1 MSSVP
6 MTNDGDYSSIPIIG
20 CNDSSLQMEEVLTS
34 AAGKNSPQPKSPH
47 DNIILASPTVPGEQ
61 VSKSEQSFGSIGE
74 LTNSDFPPEL
84 QTPAFAVAGQQA
96 IERVLP
102 TEAQN
107 APMPSEHGAQ
117 DSAPPDHNSAP
128 FHRIA
133 EVREQQGVSIRS
145 MARRMGIDAKTYR
158 RLEDPQRDLTL
169 SELSAIQKALE
180 VPIGD
185 LLVERE
191 GLSQPVEQRAKM
203 VKAMKTAVAIR
214 ETKSGQRVQRMA
226 EMLCEQLCEMM
237 PELKDVS
244 GWPQFG
250 ARRGANALGKALA
263 QQIDMSAIGSDF

>member
-6 MTNDGDYSSIPIIG
+6 MTNNGDYSSILGIG
-20 CNDSSLQMEEVLTS
+20 CNEPSLQPEEVLTS
-34 AAGKNSPQPKSPH
+34 AVGRNSRQPKSPR
-47 DNIILASPTVPGEQ
+47 DNTILASPVISGEQ
-61 VSKSEQSFGSIGE
+61 ASKSKQSFGVVSE
-74 LTNSDFPPEL
+74 LADLGFPPEVNV
-84 QTPAFAVAGQQA
+84 PAFADAQDEAPSPEQAAHQFPLPSETSPEHVA
-96 IERVLP
+96 IES
-102 TEAQN
+102 Q
-107 APMPSEHGAQ
+107 H
-117 DSAPPDHNSAP
+117 SAP

-158 RLEDPQRDLTL
+158 SLEDPVRDLTL
-169 SELSAIQKALE
+169 SELSAIQQALD

-214 ETKSGQRVQRMA
+214 ETNSSPRVERMA
-226 EMLCEQLCEMM
+226 EMLCEQLCDMM

-250 ARRGANALGKALA
+250 ARRGANTLGKALA
-263 QQIDMSAIGSDF
+263 QQIDMSAISSDF

>member
-20 CNDSSLQMEEVLTS
+20 CNEPSLQPEEVLTS
-34 AAGKNSPQPKSPH
+34 AAGKNSPQPKSSH
-47 DNIILASPTVPGEQ
+47 DNIILASPVISGEQ
-61 VSKSEQSFGSIGE
+61 LSKSEQSFGVVSE
-74 LTNSDFPPEL
+74 LADSGFPPEL
-84 QTPAFAVAGQQA
+84 KAPAFADAHDETKSTEQA
-96 IERVLP
+96 AFP
-102 TEAQN
+102 N
-107 APMPSEHGAQ
+107 APLPSETFPQ
-117 DSAPPDHNSAP
+117 DVELEDQHSAP

-158 RLEDPQRDLTL
+158 SLEDPARDLTL
-169 SELSAIQKALE
+169 SELSAIQKALD

-214 ETKSGQRVQRMA
+214 ETKSGPRVQRMA

-263 QQIDMSAIGSDF
+263 QQIDMSAISSDF